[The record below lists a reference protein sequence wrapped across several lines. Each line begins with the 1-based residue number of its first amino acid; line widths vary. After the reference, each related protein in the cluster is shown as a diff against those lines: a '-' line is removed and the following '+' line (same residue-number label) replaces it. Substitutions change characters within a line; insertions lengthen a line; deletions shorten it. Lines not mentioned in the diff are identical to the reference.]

1 MAKTASRPETD
12 ATEDVAEPLFDYS
25 EFGVVLEAE
34 DGMPPVYTVTP
45 EQGRRLFDEAA
56 QQMIGISGE
65 EFIRRWEAGEYWA
78 TADKSG
84 NRRLVYLIGLIPLA
98 RIES

>member
-1 MAKTASRPETD
+1 MAKTVSRPETD
-12 ATEDVAEPLFDYS
+12 AAEDVAEPPFDYS
-25 EFGVVLEAE
+25 EFEVLLEAE

-45 EQGRRLFDEAA
+45 EQGRRLFDEAV

-65 EFIRRWEAGEYWA
+65 EFIRRWEAGEYWGI
-78 TADKSG
+78 ADEPG
-84 NRRLVYLIGLIPLA
+84 RRHIGYLIGLIPLA